1 MDNCEI
7 AKFLSGNPITGDTVF
22 HELAKAGSVA
32 LLNRI
37 GEIIDGPYD
46 SFINEVNFCGAT
58 CVHVAAKLHR
68 ADRAIQVLELLVK
81 LGADLN
87 ASHYLSGET
96 VLHHAVW
103 YEDRKLVT
111 WLCQQ
116 QPRINLDARRRD
128 GLTAYQMAFLE
139 QNERM
144 KNILQ
149 AYGANCEAPRES
161 ASTSSG
167 TSR

>member
-1 MDNCEI
+1 MNKSEI
-7 AKFLSGNPITGDTVF
+7 AKFLGRNPITGDTIF
-22 HELAKAGSVA
+22 HELAAAGSVS

-37 GEIIDGPYD
+37 REIFGGPYD
-46 SFINEVNFCGAT
+46 SFINKLNGGAT

-68 ADRAIQVLELLVK
+68 AHRAIQVIELLVEM
-81 LGADLN
+81 GADLN
-87 ASHYLSGET
+87 ASDYLSGAT

-116 QPRINLDARRRD
+116 SPRINLDARRRD

-139 QNERM
+139 QNGPM
-144 KNILQ
+144 KKILQ
-149 AYGANCEAPRES
+149 DHGANCEEPQEPG
-161 ASTSSG
+161 TPSSG
-167 TSR
+167 PSH